1 RVGVDADDFEREAK
15 AGLIAV
21 AAHERSVATEHLHRA
36 LDLYSG
42 DFLIDERFEDF
53 ATAERERLRELVMKV
68 LRILARVSDNS
79 DEVAGYLE
87 RLAEM
92 EPLDVDIHRDLIALW
107 LGLGRRGRALRH
119 YRALQLRLM
128 REL

>member
-1 RVGVDADDFEREAK
+1 
-15 AGLIAV
+15 
-21 AAHERSVATEHLHRA
+21 
-36 LDLYSG
+36 
-42 DFLIDERFEDF
+42 
-53 ATAERERLRELVMKV
+53 M
-68 LRILARVSDNS
+68 SDNS

-128 REL
+128 RELGERVTFDLSELARNGAVPREPAARW